1 MWFRVEKKT
10 SVEHQWKAD
19 ERPLESERALGLGEG
34 RVGLFVFFS
43 SNCTKNFETPLD
55 VSLKIID

>member
-1 MWFRVEKKT
+1 MLPLTKNVIHFWSE
-10 SVEHQWKAD
+10 AD